1 MKRLSFFVITVWWAV
16 VLASLLWSISHTRQ
30 QHEQFIH
37 DTAQSIFN
45 HIVLARRW
53 NARHG
58 GVYVPV
64 TEESPPNPYLDIDD
78 RDIRINDQLTLT
90 KINPA
95 YMTRQ
100 ISELAEDTEGIQFR
114 ITSLNPIRPANEPTP
129 LEREALLLFEEG
141 ESEFGRFLQH
151 GELRDYFYMA
161 PLITTSACLK
171 CHESQGYAEGD
182 VRGGISLIL
191 PNAKPSDVSG
201 IIIGH
206 ILIGFVGTVIIIIFV
221 QSLNDAYDQLREQSN
236 IDSLTGLTNRR
247 YFSDRFSE
255 EFQRAYREDIPLTL
269 ILCDIDFFKHYN
281 DNYGHLEGDRCLVKV
296 ANTISAQLRRPGDM
310 CARYGGEEFIV
321 LLPNTDSDG
330 GMLVAE
336 EIRQAVASIQLDLNA
351 PTEDQIITLSMGVA
365 SRAEGDAEDPEQLIK
380 RADNALYQ
388 AKAYGRNRVE
398 FYHYGMVTDEQLG
411 FEAT

>member
-1 MKRLSFFVITVWWAV
+1 MKWLSFFVITVWWGV
-16 VLASLLWSISHTRQ
+16 VLASLLWSIHYTHQ

-45 HIVLARRW
+45 HIVLARHW

-58 GVYVPV
+58 GVYVPL
-64 TEESPPNPYLDIDD
+64 TEESPPNPFLDIDG
-78 RDIRINDQLTLT
+78 REFKINDQLTLT

-100 ISELAEDTEGIQFR
+100 ISELAEASEGIQFR
-114 ITSLNPIRPANEPTP
+114 ITSLEPIRPANEPTS
-129 LEREALLLFEEG
+129 LERKALLHFEDG
-141 ESEFGRFLQH
+141 GVEFGRFLKR
-151 GELRDYFYMA
+151 GNRLDYFYMA

-171 CHESQGYAEGD
+171 CHESQGYSEGD
-182 VRGGISLIL
+182 VRGGISLRL
-191 PNAKPSDVSG
+191 PNATPTDVSG

-206 ILIGFVGTVIIIIFV
+206 ILIGFVGTMIIIIFV
-221 QSLNDAYDQLREQSN
+221 ERLNSAYEQIREQSN
-236 IDSLTGLTNRR
+236 IDSLTGLANRR
-247 YFSDRFSE
+247 YFSERYSK
-255 EFQRAYREDIPLTL
+255 EFRRAFREDIPLTL

-296 ANTISAQLRRPGDM
+296 AATIKQQLRRPGDL
-310 CARYGGEEFIV
+310 CARYGGEEFII
-321 LLPNTDSDG
+321 LLSNTDVDG

-336 EIRQAVASIQLDLNA
+336 EIRQAVASIQLDLNVSSDD
-351 PTEDQIITLSMGVA
+351 EVITLSMGVA
-365 SRAEGDAEDPEQLIK
+365 CRAEGDAEDPEQLIK

-398 FYHYGMVTDEQLG
+398 FYQYGIASDERLG
-411 FEAT
+411 YKVP